1 MNFLKGVMF
10 GTVLTASAMMMYS
23 EGIDESKKK
32 IMKKG
37 KQFAKN
43 FF

>member
-10 GTVLTASAMMMYS
+10 GTIITASTMMMYS
-23 EGIDESKKK
+23 EGIDESKKRIIK
-32 IMKKG
+32 RG

-43 FF
+43 IF

>member
-10 GTVLTASAMMMYS
+10 GTVLTASAMIMYS
-23 EGIDESKKK
+23 DGIDNSKRK
-32 IMKKG
+32 IIKKG

-43 FF
+43 IF